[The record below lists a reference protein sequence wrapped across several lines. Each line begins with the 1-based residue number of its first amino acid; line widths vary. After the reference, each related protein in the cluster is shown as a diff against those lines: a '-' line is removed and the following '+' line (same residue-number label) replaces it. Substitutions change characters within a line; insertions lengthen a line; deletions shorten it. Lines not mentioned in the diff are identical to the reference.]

1 MKRFYKQVSI
11 EAVDGGHAIRLDGRA
26 VKTPARAELTV
37 PTIALAR
44 AIAAEWEA
52 QTETIDPASM
62 HQTGLANA
70 AIDKVAADHDMF
82 VRDIAVYGETDLLCY
97 RADGPE
103 LLVER
108 QAASWDPLLAWA
120 NARYAIDFEIAT
132 GIIHRPQPAKTIARL
147 AAAVRDITPFPLVA
161 LQRLVTIG
169 GSLVIGLAMLEGA
182 IDARAAFDA
191 AHLDELWQAELWGE
205 DWMATDARD
214 ARRRDFEAAAR
225 FAALLV

>member
-11 EAVDGGHAIRLDGRA
+11 VAVDGGHAIRLDGRA
-26 VKTPARAELTV
+26 VKTPARAELV
-37 PTIALAR
+37 LPTIALAR
-44 AIAAEWEA
+44 AAAAEWDA
-52 QTETIDPASM
+52 QVETIDPVSM
-62 HQTGLANA
+62 PQTGLANA
-70 AIDKVAADHDMF
+70 AIDKVAADHDTF

-103 LLVER
+103 PLIER
-108 QAASWDPLLAWA
+108 QTAIWDPLLAWA
-120 NARYAIDFEIAT
+120 KTRYAIDFAITT
-132 GIIHRPQPAKTIARL
+132 GIIHRPQPPETIARL
-147 AAAVRDITPFPLVA
+147 AAAVRDIDPFPLVA
-161 LQRLVTIG
+161 LQRLVTIS
-169 GSLVIGLAMLEGA
+169 GSLVIGLAMRDGA

-225 FAALLV
+225 FMALLV

>member
-11 EAVDGGHAIRLDGRA
+11 VSVGGGHAIRLDGRM
-26 VKTPARAELTV
+26 VKTPARAELML

-44 AIAAEWEA
+44 AVVAEWEA
-52 QTETIDPASM
+52 QGETIDPASM

-70 AIDKVAADHDMF
+70 AIDKVAADHDTF

-103 LLVER
+103 PLVDR

-120 NARYAIDFEIAT
+120 KARHAIDFVLAT
-132 GIIHRPQPAKTIARL
+132 GIIHQPQPPETISRL
-147 AAAVRDITPFPLVA
+147 AAAVREIDPFPLVA
-161 LQRLVTIG
+161 LQRLVTIS

-182 IDARAAFDA
+182 IEARAAFDA

-214 ARRRDFEAAAR
+214 ARREAFDAAAR